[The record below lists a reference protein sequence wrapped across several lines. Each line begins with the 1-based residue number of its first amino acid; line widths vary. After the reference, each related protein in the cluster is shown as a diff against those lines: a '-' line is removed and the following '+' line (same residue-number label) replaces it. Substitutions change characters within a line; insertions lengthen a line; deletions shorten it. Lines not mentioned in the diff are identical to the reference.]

1 MESIEV
7 GKQIFVDEVEKYN
20 NSYYWY
26 NVTVKEYLGRYLKKI
41 NNFYVFED
49 EHADAGRFD
58 DLPTDSEPDII
69 MRIDDDVALEIII
82 AKEDVK
88 VTKKAADDAYRKS
101 EETDKIAFAAEKLV
115 RKLENEI
122 MDKYKNYS

>member
-7 GKQIFVDEVEKYN
+7 GKQISVDEVEKYN

-26 NVTVKEYLGRYLKKI
+26 NVTVREYLGKYLKKI

-49 EHADAGRFD
+49 EHANSGRCN

-69 MRIDDDVALEIII
+69 MRIDDDVALEIIK
-82 AKEDVK
+82 AKENIK
-88 VTKKAADDAYRKS
+88 ITANIANEAYRKS
-101 EETDKIAFAAEKLV
+101 EEADNIAFAAEKYA
-115 RKLENEI
+115 RKLENEVFLLYN
-122 MDKYKNYS
+122 KT